1 LSELRIIV
9 GLGNPGK
16 EYEYT
21 RHNFGFLVI
30 DQLAAQYQLKFS
42 RRAVLNSYTAEGL
55 LEDVECLLVK
65 PLTYMNNSGSVVR
78 QVLNKKGAEASRLLV
93 VCDDFHLDFGKMRI
107 REKGSDG
114 GHNGLTSVIQHLQTQ
129 NFSRLRLG
137 IGSPKPSEDVVDYVL
152 GSFSSKEKRE
162 MDPFIQ
168 QAARCCACWAV
179 EGISKTMSQFNKRK
193 EG

>member
-1 LSELRIIV
+1 MSELRIIV

-93 VCDDFHLDFGKMRI
+93 VCDDFHLDFGQMRI

>member
-93 VCDDFHLDFGKMRI
+93 VCDDFHLDFGQMRI